1 MKRFSSLVLFCV
13 FLTTSCSGVNSVI
26 KKPYQNHETS
36 LSITDLTAKSE
47 DFMDAG
53 VLLRQALEK
62 RLESTNYILI
72 NHGSSS
78 KYQLKYQ
85 VVEYKEG
92 SRVARSL
99 MLGAVSKLGKARLK
113 IKAALFNGKKMLG
126 RWDVESWLE
135 DGLLG
140 GSEKTLFVKAADEIV
155 DHLQGDY

>member
-1 MKRFSSLVLFCV
+1 MKRFSSLVLLCV
-13 FLTTSCSGVNSVI
+13 FLTTSCSGASSVV
-26 KKPYQNHETS
+26 KKRYQNHETS
-36 LSITDLTAKSE
+36 LRITDLTAKNE

-53 VLLRQALEK
+53 VRLRQALEK
-62 RLESTNYILI
+62 RLENTNYILI

-85 VVEYKEG
+85 IVEYQEG
-92 SRVARSL
+92 SRVTRSL
-99 MLGAVSKLGKARLK
+99 MLGAVSKMGKSRLK
-113 IKAALFNGKKMLG
+113 IKAALFNGEKMLG

-140 GSEKTLFVKAADEIV
+140 GSEKTLFAKAAEKIV